1 MRVILVSTIALI
13 DYNLIYNLFSEE
25 IYYVIQL
32 GQNVLVGQVREG
44 LSLWQAKVDDETRK
58 IQFTGG
64 STYIISLPKNW
75 IAQNQLKKGSFI
87 KLHEEESGLLTI
99 VPPSS
104 RVQRR
109 LDEATILVYA
119 DDDTEMINRK
129 IVSAYLSGYNS
140 IHIKSDKQPLSSSQ
154 RHDVKAFVRRM
165 LVGTEIVTDTSV
177 QLMLQVLLSYPELT
191 IHSALRRMSLITV
204 SMHKDAISC
213 LGSSDNLSLKD
224 VITTDNEVDRFNLYV
239 TRQLRAAMQNPRISK
254 EIGLANTK
262 DCLGYRLVTKSVER
276 TADHAVKIAEN
287 VLMLKHKLDRDA
299 FGKIESMSS
308 QALKMF
314 STAME
319 SLFKQDYNS
328 AETIIESI
336 KEIGA
341 LEKEAVASA
350 QIDVEDIASI
360 RLIIESIRRT
370 AEYSCDIAEIV
381 LNLTVDSILV

>member
-1 MRVILVSTIALI
+1 M
-13 DYNLIYNLFSEE
+13 
-25 IYYVIQL
+25 
-32 GQNVLVGQVREG
+32 
-44 LSLWQAKVDDETRK
+44 WQAKVDDETRK

-104 RVQRR
+104 RVQKR
-109 LDEATILVYA
+109 LDEATILVSA
-119 DDDTEMINRK
+119 NDDTEMINRK

-140 IHIKSDKQPLSSSQ
+140 IHIKSDKQSLSSNQ

-191 IHSALRRMSLITV
+191 IQSALRRMSIITT

-213 LGSSDNLSLKD
+213 LGSNDNLSLKD

-239 TRQLRAAMQNPRISK
+239 IRQLKTAIQNPRVSK
-254 EIGLANTK
+254 EIGLASGK

-287 VLMLKHKLDRDA
+287 VLTLKHKLDSDVS
-299 FGKIESMSS
+299 GKIEKMS
-308 QALKMF
+308 AVAIKMF
-314 STAME
+314 DTAME
-319 SLFKQDYNS
+319 SLFRQDYNR

-336 KEIGA
+336 KEVGI
-341 LEKEAVASA
+341 LEREAVASS
-350 QIDVEDIASI
+350 QIDTEDIASL